1 MLGADYIRTARAK
14 GLPERSVIWKHA
26 LRNAVLPVVTMA
38 GLQMGYL
45 LSGAIM
51 VETVFSWPGL
61 GQLAFES
68 ILRRD
73 TPTIL
78 GILFFST
85 FMVIAANL
93 LTDFACRLLDPRI
106 RAER

>member
-1 MLGADYIRTARAK
+1 MKKVFFNLIAVFLMLAGGSLLVIGAME
-14 GLPERSVIWKHA
+14 GQ
-26 LRNAVLPVVTMA
+26 
-38 GLQMGYL
+38 GLQMMMGAALAL
-45 LSGAIM
+45 LAGLVALLM
-51 VETVFSWPGL
+51 QNGFFSQRVG
-61 GQLAFES
+61 
-68 ILRRD
+68 
-73 TPTIL
+73 TIL

>member
-1 MLGADYIRTARAK
+1 M
-14 GLPERSVIWKHA
+14 
-26 LRNAVLPVVTMA
+26 LPVVTMA

-73 TPTIL
+73 TPRPSW